1 MRLSTSGALISRST
15 LETATPGAPS
25 AAGSAAAPLLPRRIL
40 FVEAS
45 LGGVVGGSLTGILH
59 LISRLDRRRYAPS
72 LALWEPKDIAHLL
85 AAWGVPLHT
94 LPPPP
99 MPKPARGNRLSRALV
114 RVGDLL
120 RVVVPRA
127 RALVPLLRREQPAL
141 VYLANGLTSQLDGV
155 IAAAISGFPMLCH
168 EKGFRR
174 VGPVERFMSRWVDV
188 CVGMSE
194 VVTRH
199 YRGLGVRPR
208 RFLTIYDGIN
218 CDEFPAG
225 GGDAVRRE
233 LGIPADTPLVGVVGH
248 IQGWKGQLLAVEAL
262 ARARARCPDL
272 RCLIVGGVH
281 RTGTDYAAEIRR
293 RVAALGLGA
302 HVVFTGAR
310 RDIAACMDAIDV
322 VVHSSVTPEP
332 FGRVLIEAMALGRA
346 LIAPGEGGPLEIIV
360 DGETGLLVPPRDP
373 DALADAIVQLIA
385 DPQRRRAMGR
395 AARARVDA
403 AFDIRHHVRAMEAL
417 FDEILGA
424 PALATSGREPV

>member
-1 MRLSTSGALISRST
+1 M
-15 LETATPGAPS
+15 PD
-25 AAGSAAAPLLPRRIL
+25 GSPAAAAAAATSTPRRIL

-45 LGGVVGGSLTGILH
+45 QGGVVGGSLTGILH
-59 LISRLDRRRYAPS
+59 LISCLDRRRYAPA
-72 LALWEPKDIAHLL
+72 LALFEPKDITHLL
-85 AAWGVPLHT
+85 AAWEVPLHT

-99 MPKPARGNRLSRALV
+99 MWNPAHGRLRVSRALV
-114 RVGDLL
+114 RLGDLL
-120 RVVVPRA
+120 RVVGPRV
-127 RALVPLLRREQPAL
+127 RALVPLFRREQPAL

-155 IAAAISGFPMLCH
+155 IAAAISGFPVLCH

-174 VGPVERFMSRWVDV
+174 VGPVERLMSRRVDV
-188 CVGMSE
+188 CVGISA

-199 YRGLGVRPR
+199 YRRLGVHPR

-218 CDEFPAG
+218 CDEFQPG

-233 LGIPADTPLVGVVGH
+233 FGIPAGAPLVGVVGH

-262 ARARARCPDL
+262 ARARAKCPDL

-281 RTGTDYAAEIRR
+281 RTGTAYAAEIRE

-302 HVVFTGAR
+302 HVLFTGAR
-310 RDIAACMDAIDV
+310 RDVAACMGAMDV

-332 FGRVLIEAMALGRA
+332 FGRVLIEAMALGRP
-346 LIAPGEGGPLEIIV
+346 LIAPREGGPLELVV
-360 DGETGLLVPPRDP
+360 DGESGLLVPPRDP
-373 DALADAIVQLIA
+373 DALADAIVQLLA
-385 DPQRRRAMGR
+385 DPERRRAMGR

-417 FDEILGA
+417 FEEILSG
-424 PALATSGREPV
+424 PARRRGVESREWRR